1 MLWPGKRLG
10 WVWSH
15 NLTNFFPKSCP
26 EPKAS
31 CSCQAFVECWNGED
45 FERFLPLVGMEE
57 CNAWRPRPPLP
68 LCCRC
73 SQNFHTA
80 SANNQFWIDSE
91 KPKICVK
98 LTEQGTPKFLSE
110 NYFSFLQRES
120 DMRFESGSLTS
131 NVPGTSIA
139 SLASCESVA
148 LFESDEAGPMDHLHQ
163 QVE

>member
-31 CSCQAFVECWNGED
+31 CSCQTFCRMLEWWRFWEVSASCRNGGMQCLKAAPASPFSAAD
-45 FERFLPLVGMEE
+45 AAKTFTLQVPTINFE
-57 CNAWRPRPPLP
+57 
-68 LCCRC
+68 
-73 SQNFHTA
+73 
-80 SANNQFWIDSE
+80 
-91 KPKICVK
+91 
-98 LTEQGTPKFLSE
+98 LTQRNPKFVSNWLSRE
-110 NYFSFLQRES
+110 LRNFSQRITFLQRES